1 MDLHSQAIEFN
12 PIYIL
17 SIYILSVL
25 CLYTPYSYSTINC
38 RCISPSYLGPQIHP
52 PRWTKTDSKGGSF
65 SYVSSPAFSP
75 SAGTAN
81 SSLSMIVSMPRH
93 S

>member
-52 PRWTKTDSKGGSF
+52 PRWTKTDSKGGHSVM
-65 SYVSSPAFSP
+65 SLLLP
-75 SAGTAN
+75 SLLLLARPI
-81 SSLSMIVSMPRH
+81 LLFL
-93 S
+93 